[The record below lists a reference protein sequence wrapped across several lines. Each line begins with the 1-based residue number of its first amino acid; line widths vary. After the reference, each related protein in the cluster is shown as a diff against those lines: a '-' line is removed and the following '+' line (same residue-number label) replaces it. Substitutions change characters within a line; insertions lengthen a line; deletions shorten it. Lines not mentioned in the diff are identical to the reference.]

1 MFSALRHRTAALALG
16 VCFILPVHASSPK
29 PGDFANTQ
37 ARHIA
42 TFFPGRMTGTP
53 AEMLSADY
61 IRQQFQQM
69 GYRSD
74 VRTFNSRYIYTARDN
89 RKSWHNVTGSTVI
102 AAHEG
107 KAPQQ
112 IIIMAHLDTYAPL
125 SDADADANL
134 GGLTLQGMDDNAAG
148 LGVMLELAEHLKN
161 TPTEYGIRFVATSGE
176 EEGKLGAENLLK
188 RMSDTEKKNTLL
200 VINLDNLI
208 VGDKLYFNSGVNT
221 PEAVRK
227 LTRDR
232 ALAIARSHGIAATTN
247 PGLNKN
253 YPKGT
258 GCCNDAEIFDK
269 AGIAVLSVEAT
280 NWNLGNKDGYQ
291 QRAKTA
297 AFPAGNSWHDV
308 RLDNQQHIDKA
319 LPGRIER
326 RCRDVM
332 RIMLPLVKELAK
344 AGKIDASAKG
354 MFGTIAD
361 KAALAENKNTE
372 VIHTVENPIHEQ
384 GGLAVLHGNIG
395 TDSAIVKFSAVDPA
409 AWKFSGPAKCYDS
422 QDDAWHA
429 ILRDEIVAG
438 DVVVIRYEG
447 PKGSPGMPHME
458 TFMAAVLGKGL
469 GSRIALV
476 SDGRFSG
483 ATGGLAI
490 GHVSPEAY
498 EGGNLALLRNGD
510 MVHIDIEARTLT
522 VEVSDEEFNARKALW
537 KPVVKPA
544 TGWLRLYR
552 KECTSAHRGATVYWE
567 RD

>member
-74 VRTFNSRYIYTARDN
+74 IRTFNSRYIYTASDN

-148 LGVMLELAEHLKN
+148 LGVMLELAERLKN

-208 VGDKLYFNSGVNT
+208 
-221 PEAVRK
+221 
-227 LTRDR
+227 
-232 ALAIARSHGIAATTN
+232 ARSQGIAATTN

-308 RLDNQQHIDKA
+308 RFDNQQHIDKA

-344 AGKIDASAKG
+344 AS
-354 MFGTIAD
+354 
-361 KAALAENKNTE
+361 
-372 VIHTVENPIHEQ
+372 
-384 GGLAVLHGNIG
+384 
-395 TDSAIVKFSAVDPA
+395 
-409 AWKFSGPAKCYDS
+409 
-422 QDDAWHA
+422 
-429 ILRDEIVAG
+429 
-438 DVVVIRYEG
+438 
-447 PKGSPGMPHME
+447 
-458 TFMAAVLGKGL
+458 
-469 GSRIALV
+469 
-476 SDGRFSG
+476 
-483 ATGGLAI
+483 
-490 GHVSPEAY
+490 
-498 EGGNLALLRNGD
+498 
-510 MVHIDIEARTLT
+510 
-522 VEVSDEEFNARKALW
+522 
-537 KPVVKPA
+537 
-544 TGWLRLYR
+544 
-552 KECTSAHRGATVYWE
+552 
-567 RD
+567 